1 MPFDYENYQRKRLL
15 QHMKTCKAWMRKV
28 GLEIRETA
36 RQYGFDAKAIE
47 WLNRAGEIEG
57 VADVYMQS
65 WINELERIVYEKQNS
80 GNGTECSGKR
90 SNSVAENDGF
100 RKIGIPDPGGDTQ
113 VQEEK

>member
-47 WLNRAGEIEG
+47 WLNHAGEIEG
-57 VADVYMQS
+57 VADVHLQS
-65 WINELERIVYEKQNS
+65 WINELERVINESKNS
-80 GNGTECSGKR
+80 GTCTAHSGR
-90 SNSVAENDGF
+90 CSNSVTENDGVPQTGVQNS
-100 RKIGIPDPGGDTQ
+100 ISDTQ
-113 VQEEK
+113 MQKEK

>member
-57 VADVYMQS
+57 AADIQLQS
-65 WINELERIVYEKQNS
+65 WIEELERVINESKNS
-80 GNGTECSGKR
+80 RNV
-90 SNSVAENDGF
+90 SVPAQ
-100 RKIGIPDPGGDTQ
+100 K
-113 VQEEK
+113 

>member
-47 WLNRAGEIEG
+47 WLNHAGEIEG
-57 VADVYMQS
+57 VADVHLQS
-65 WINELERIVYEKQNS
+65 WINELERVINESKNS
-80 GNGTECSGKR
+80 RNV
-90 SNSVAENDGF
+90 SVSAQ
-100 RKIGIPDPGGDTQ
+100 K
-113 VQEEK
+113 